1 MAAAAHCS
9 SSSALAPLTPIAP
22 KRTPDLVLIG
32 KPPANATRSFEKAN
46 PGITVLLIYLFHK
59 LILQLV

>member
-1 MAAAAHCS
+1 MSSIAFIAADAHCS

-32 KPPANATRSFEKAN
+32 RPPAKSTKSF
-46 PGITVLLIYLFHK
+46 
-59 LILQLV
+59 

>member
-32 KPPANATRSFEKAN
+32 KPPANATRSFEKL
-46 PGITVLLIYLFHK
+46 IQVLLLLIYLFNK

>member
-32 KPPANATRSFEKAN
+32 KPPANATKSLEKAISYGKHYMFEN
-46 PGITVLLIYLFHK
+46 V
-59 LILQLV
+59 